1 MANLISQ
8 KKIKVAWFASGF
20 VGRSASGTAQV
31 AKKTILNL
39 ILNHSNEVKIVII
52 AKTKVTAIF
61 PVTLAP
67 PGKRPKRLLNNIKK
81 NKVRR

>member
-20 VGRSASGTAQV
+20 VGRYASGTAQV

-39 ILNHSNEVKIVII
+39 ILNHSNEVQIVII
-52 AKTKVTAIF
+52 AKTKAEVELIQNEKF
-61 PVTLAP
+61 QPD
-67 PGKRPKRLLNNIKK
+67 
-81 NKVRR
+81 